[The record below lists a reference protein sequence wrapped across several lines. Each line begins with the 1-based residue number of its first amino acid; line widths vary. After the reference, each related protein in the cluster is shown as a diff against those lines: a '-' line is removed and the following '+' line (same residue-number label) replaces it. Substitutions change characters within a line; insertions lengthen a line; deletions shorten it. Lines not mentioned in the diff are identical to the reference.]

1 MEKIGRNDLC
11 PCGSGKKY
19 KNCCG
24 KNNVIT
30 MESLIEKELTNVQVD
45 LLNFALENYEEE
57 LNDFVGD
64 WIEDLD
70 IPEEALE
77 MFTFFTVVWA
87 ITYFEIY
94 GKTILEHFIDKKGS
108 KWNRPKIKSI
118 LPTWSQAKPSVAI
131 IKEQDENQLLTLE
144 DIFTNEIKKV
154 KVLEDHPV
162 ETGGIVVGILLP
174 TGDTFIFF
182 TSFID
187 LPAGL
192 TEIVKEGVYRLFE
205 ESDEA
210 NPNEFLSAFYPEILH
225 FFVFGPEPDVEDL
238 EWLSPKHIEVAQEFQ
253 DYMED
258 IYDDVIIKL
267 GVHLWHQYCSRKNP
281 KVMKPGV
288 YVAALRY
295 LIDRFIPYGEWVTQ
309 NELAEEF
316 EISSSSLSTKYRDME
331 KVLKEE
337 LDELEEKLVSIADE
351 MYDDFQL
358 DDDDDDEFFE
368 ENFGEPEEE
377 DFFINSKFIME
388 RELLRLENEMSNQDF
403 ETVDDVPTFLNQQ
416 VNQQS
421 VKKPLSNK
429 EKAQDLLFDAYQST
443 GKKRIELAKKALKL
457 YPNIPDAYNILAEF
471 ELNPLKEEQLLLKA
485 IEVGE
490 KELGKDFI
498 KENTGNFWGI
508 VSTRPYM
515 RAKFNYA
522 DFLHDNERFEE
533 AIRQY
538 QDLLELNPIDNQ
550 GARYE
555 LFIVYVESGLFKKA
569 EALLKKYNETMTA
582 NGVYNSVLIELLQ
595 NGVTNKAKQ
604 LLKKAKQQNPYVPD
618 YLLGKKDIPMY
629 LPSHYQLGSESEA
642 IIYADNHWNLW
653 AGNPKLLDFLKKGK

>member
-1 MEKIGRNDLC
+1 MKKIGRNDLC

-24 KNNVIT
+24 KSNVIT
-30 MESLIEKELTNVQVD
+30 MESLIEKELMNVQVD
-45 LLNFALENYEEE
+45 LLKFALENYEEE
-57 LNDFVGD
+57 VNEFIAD

-77 MFTFFTVVWA
+77 MFYLFTLVWA
-87 ITYFEIY
+87 ITNFEIY

-108 KWNRPKIKSI
+108 KWNRPRIRNI

-131 IKEQDENQLLTLE
+131 IEEQDENQLLTLV

-174 TGDTFIFF
+174 AGEIFIFF

-192 TEIVKEGVYRLFE
+192 TEKVKKGVYQLFE
-205 ESDEA
+205 KSDEG
-210 NPNEFLSAFYPEILH
+210 NPNEFLSTFYPEILH
-225 FFVFGPEPDVEDL
+225 FFIFGPNPAAEDL
-238 EWLSPKHIEVAQEFQ
+238 EWLSPKHLEVAQEFQ

-258 IYDDVIIKL
+258 IYDEVIIKL
-267 GVHLWHQYCSRKNP
+267 GVYLWHQYCLKKNP
-281 KVMKPGV
+281 KVMKPSV
-288 YVAALRY
+288 YVATLRY
-295 LIDRFIPYGEWVTQ
+295 LIDQFIPYGEWVTQ

-316 EISSSSLSTKYRDME
+316 GISSSSLSAKYRDME

-337 LDELEEKLVSIADE
+337 LDELEEKLANSADE
-351 MYDDFQL
+351 MYDDFQHEG
-358 DDDDDDEFFE
+358 DDEFLV
-368 ENFGEPEEE
+368 ENFAEEE
-377 DFFINSKFIME
+377 DSFINSRFSME
-388 RELLRLENEMSNQDF
+388 RELLRLENETSNRDF
-403 ETVDDVPTFLNQQ
+403 ETMDDIQTFLNQQ
-416 VNQQS
+416 VNQQGA
-421 VKKPLSNK
+421 KRILSNK
-429 EKAQDLLFDAYQST
+429 EKAQELLYDAYEST
-443 GKKRIELAKKALKL
+443 GNKRIELAKKALKL
-457 YPNIPDAYNILAEF
+457 YPNSPDAYNILAEL
-471 ELNPLKEEQLLLKA
+471 ELNVVKEEKLLLKA

-490 KELGKDFI
+490 KELGKKFI
-498 KENTGNFWGI
+498 EENKGYLWGI

-515 RAKFNYA
+515 RAKYNYA
-522 DFLHDNERFEE
+522 VFLHETDRLAE

-538 QDLLELNPIDNQ
+538 EELLQLDLNDNQ
-550 GARYE
+550 GVRYE
-555 LFIVYVESGLFKKA
+555 LFIAYVESGLFKKA
-569 EALLKKYNETMTA
+569 EALLKKYNETTTA
-582 NGVYNSVLIELLQ
+582 NGAYNLVLIELLQ

-642 IIYADNHWNLW
+642 IIYADNHWTLW

>member
-1 MEKIGRNDLC
+1 MKKIGRNDLC

-24 KNNVIT
+24 KSNVIT
-30 MESLIEKELTNVQVD
+30 MESLIEKELMNVQVD
-45 LLNFALENYEEE
+45 LLKFALENYEEE
-57 LNDFVGD
+57 VNEFIAD

-77 MFTFFTVVWA
+77 MFYFFTLVWA
-87 ITYFEIY
+87 ITNFEIY

-108 KWNRPKIKSI
+108 KWNRPRIRNI

-131 IKEQDENQLLTLE
+131 IEEQDENQLLTLE

-154 KVLEDHPV
+154 KILEDHPV

-174 TGDTFIFF
+174 AGEIFIFF
-182 TSFID
+182 ASFID

-192 TEIVKEGVYRLFE
+192 TEKVKKGVYQLFE
-205 ESDEA
+205 KSDEG
-210 NPNEFLSAFYPEILH
+210 NPNEFLSTFYPEILH
-225 FFVFGPEPDVEDL
+225 FFIFGPNPAAEDL
-238 EWLSPKHIEVAQEFQ
+238 EWLSPKHLEVAQEFQ

-258 IYDDVIIKL
+258 IYDEVIIKL
-267 GVHLWHQYCSRKNP
+267 GVYLWHQYCLKKNP
-281 KVMKPGV
+281 KVMKPSV
-288 YVAALRY
+288 YVATLRY
-295 LIDRFIPYGEWVTQ
+295 LIDQFIPYGEWVTQ

-316 EISSSSLSTKYRDME
+316 EISSSSLSAKYRDME

-337 LDELEEKLVSIADE
+337 LDELEEKLANSADE
-351 MYDDFQL
+351 MYDDFQHEG
-358 DDDDDDEFFE
+358 DDEFLV
-368 ENFGEPEEE
+368 ENFAEEE
-377 DFFINSKFIME
+377 DSFINSRFSME
-388 RELLRLENEMSNQDF
+388 RELLRLENETSNRDF
-403 ETVDDVPTFLNQQ
+403 ETMDDIQTFLNQQ

-429 EKAQDLLFDAYQST
+429 EKAQDLIYDAYEST

-457 YPNIPDAYNILAEF
+457 YPNIPDAYNILAEL

-498 KENTGNFWGI
+498 KENKGYFWGI

-522 DFLHDNERFEE
+522 DFLHENERFEE

-538 QDLLELNPIDNQ
+538 EDLLELNPNDNQ

-569 EALLKKYNETMTA
+569 EALLKKYNEITTA
-582 NGVYNSVLIELLQ
+582 NGAYNLVLIELLQ
-595 NGVTNKAKQ
+595 NGVTNKEKQ

-642 IIYADNHWNLW
+642 IIYADNHWTLW

>member
-1 MEKIGRNDLC
+1 MKKIGRNDLC

-24 KNNVIT
+24 KSNVIT
-30 MESLIEKELTNVQVD
+30 MESLIEKELMNVQVD
-45 LLNFALENYEEE
+45 LLKFALENYEEE
-57 LNDFVGD
+57 VNEFIAD

-77 MFTFFTVVWA
+77 MFYLFTLVWA
-87 ITYFEIY
+87 ITNFEIY

-108 KWNRPKIKSI
+108 KWNRPRIRNI

-131 IKEQDENQLLTLE
+131 IEEQDENQLLTLV

-174 TGDTFIFF
+174 AGEIFIFF

-192 TEIVKEGVYRLFE
+192 TEKVKKGVYQLFE
-205 ESDEA
+205 KSDEG
-210 NPNEFLSAFYPEILH
+210 NPNEFLSTFYPEILH
-225 FFVFGPEPDVEDL
+225 FFIFGPNPAAEDL
-238 EWLSPKHIEVAQEFQ
+238 EWLSPKHLEVAQEFQ

-258 IYDDVIIKL
+258 IYDEVIIKL
-267 GVHLWHQYCSRKNP
+267 GVYLWHQYCLKKNP
-281 KVMKPGV
+281 KVMKPSV
-288 YVAALRY
+288 YVATLRY
-295 LIDRFIPYGEWVTQ
+295 LIDQFIPYGEWVTQ

-316 EISSSSLSTKYRDME
+316 GISSSSLSAKYRDME

-337 LDELEEKLVSIADE
+337 LDELEEKLANSADE
-351 MYDDFQL
+351 MYDDFQHEG
-358 DDDDDDEFFE
+358 DDEFLV
-368 ENFGEPEEE
+368 ENFAEEE
-377 DFFINSKFIME
+377 DSFINSRFSME
-388 RELLRLENEMSNQDF
+388 RELLRLENETSNRDF
-403 ETVDDVPTFLNQQ
+403 ETMDDIQTFLNQQ
-416 VNQQS
+416 VNQQGA
-421 VKKPLSNK
+421 KRILSNK
-429 EKAQDLLFDAYQST
+429 EKAQDLIYDAYEST

-457 YPNIPDAYNILAEF
+457 YPNIPDAYNILAEL

-498 KENTGNFWGI
+498 KENKGYFWGI

-522 DFLHDNERFEE
+522 DFLHENERFEE

-538 QDLLELNPIDNQ
+538 EDLLELNPNDNQ

-569 EALLKKYNETMTA
+569 EALLKKYNETTTA
-582 NGVYNSVLIELLQ
+582 NGAYNLVLIELLQ

-629 LPSHYQLGSESEA
+629 LPNHYQLGSESEA
-642 IIYADNHWNLW
+642 IIYADNHWTLW

>member
-1 MEKIGRNDLC
+1 MKKIGRNDLC

-24 KNNVIT
+24 KSNVIT
-30 MESLIEKELTNVQVD
+30 MESLIEKELMNVQVD
-45 LLNFALENYEEE
+45 LLKFALENYEEE
-57 LNDFVGD
+57 VNEFIAD

-77 MFTFFTVVWA
+77 MFYFFTLVWA
-87 ITYFEIY
+87 ITDFEIY

-108 KWNRPKIKSI
+108 KWNRPRIRNI

-131 IKEQDENQLLTLE
+131 IEEQDENQLLTLE

-174 TGDTFIFF
+174 AGEIFIFF

-192 TEIVKEGVYRLFE
+192 TEKVKKGVYQLFE
-205 ESDEA
+205 KSDEG
-210 NPNEFLSAFYPEILH
+210 NPNEFLSTFYPEILH
-225 FFVFGPEPDVEDL
+225 FFIFGPNPAAEDL
-238 EWLSPKHIEVAQEFQ
+238 EWLSPKHLEVAQEFQ

-258 IYDDVIIKL
+258 IYDEVIIKL
-267 GVHLWHQYCSRKNP
+267 GVYLWHQYCLKKNP
-281 KVMKPGV
+281 KVMKPSV
-288 YVAALRY
+288 YVATLRY
-295 LIDRFIPYGEWVTQ
+295 LIDQFIPYGEWVTQ

-316 EISSSSLSTKYRDME
+316 EISSSSLSAKYRDME

-337 LDELEEKLVSIADE
+337 LDELEEKLANSADE
-351 MYDDFQL
+351 MYDDFQHEG
-358 DDDDDDEFFE
+358 DDEFLV
-368 ENFGEPEEE
+368 ENFAEEE
-377 DFFINSKFIME
+377 DSFINSRFSME
-388 RELLRLENEMSNQDF
+388 RELLRLENETSNRDF
-403 ETVDDVPTFLNQQ
+403 ETMDDIQTFLNQQ

-429 EKAQDLLFDAYQST
+429 EKAQDLIYDAYDST

-457 YPNIPDAYNILAEF
+457 YPNIPDAYNILAEL

-498 KENTGNFWGI
+498 KENKGYFWGI

-522 DFLHDNERFEE
+522 DFLHENERFEE

-538 QDLLELNPIDNQ
+538 EDLLELNPNDNQ

-569 EALLKKYNETMTA
+569 EALLKKYNETTTA
-582 NGVYNSVLIELLQ
+582 NGAYNLVLIELLQ

-642 IIYADNHWNLW
+642 IIYADNHWTLW

>member
-1 MEKIGRNDLC
+1 MKKIGRNDLC

-24 KNNVIT
+24 KSNVIT
-30 MESLIEKELTNVQVD
+30 MESLIEKELMNVQVD
-45 LLNFALENYEEE
+45 LLKFALENYEEE
-57 LNDFVGD
+57 VNEFIAD

-77 MFTFFTVVWA
+77 MFYFFTLVWA
-87 ITYFEIY
+87 ITDFEIY

-108 KWNRPKIKSI
+108 KWNRPRIRNI

-131 IKEQDENQLLTLE
+131 IEEQDENQLLTLE

-154 KVLEDHPV
+154 KILEDHPV

-174 TGDTFIFF
+174 AGEIFIFF
-182 TSFID
+182 ASFID

-192 TEIVKEGVYRLFE
+192 TEKVKKGVYQLFE
-205 ESDEA
+205 KSDEG
-210 NPNEFLSAFYPEILH
+210 NPNEFLSTFYPEILH
-225 FFVFGPEPDVEDL
+225 FFIFGPNPAAEDL
-238 EWLSPKHIEVAQEFQ
+238 EWLSPKHLEVAQEFQ

-258 IYDDVIIKL
+258 IYDEVIIKL
-267 GVHLWHQYCSRKNP
+267 GVYLWHQYCLKKNP
-281 KVMKPGV
+281 KVMKPSV
-288 YVAALRY
+288 YVATLRY
-295 LIDRFIPYGEWVTQ
+295 LIDQFIPYGEWVTQ

-316 EISSSSLSTKYRDME
+316 EISSSSLSAKYRDME

-337 LDELEEKLVSIADE
+337 LDELEEKLANSADE

-358 DDDDDDEFFE
+358 EGDDEFLV
-368 ENFGEPEEE
+368 ENFAEEE
-377 DFFINSKFIME
+377 DSFINSRFSME
-388 RELLRLENEMSNQDF
+388 RELLRLENETSNRDF
-403 ETVDDVPTFLNQQ
+403 ETMDDIQTFLNQQ
-416 VNQQS
+416 VNQQGA
-421 VKKPLSNK
+421 KRILSNK
-429 EKAQDLLFDAYQST
+429 EKAQELLYDAYEST
-443 GKKRIELAKKALKL
+443 GNKRIELAKKALKL
-457 YPNIPDAYNILAEF
+457 YPNSPDAYNILAEL
-471 ELNPLKEEQLLLKA
+471 ELNVVKEEKLLLKA

-490 KELGKDFI
+490 KELGKKFI
-498 KENTGNFWGI
+498 EENKGYLWGI

-515 RAKFNYA
+515 RAKYNYA
-522 DFLHDNERFEE
+522 VFLHETDRLAE

-538 QDLLELNPIDNQ
+538 EELLQLDLNDNQ
-550 GARYE
+550 GVRYE
-555 LFIVYVESGLFKKA
+555 LFIAYVESGLFKKA
-569 EALLKKYNETMTA
+569 EALLKKYNETTTA
-582 NGVYNSVLIELLQ
+582 NGAYNLVLIELLQ

-642 IIYADNHWNLW
+642 IIYADNHWTLW

>member
-1 MEKIGRNDLC
+1 MKKIGRNDLC

-24 KNNVIT
+24 KSNVIT
-30 MESLIEKELTNVQVD
+30 MESLIEKELMNVQVD
-45 LLNFALENYEEE
+45 LLKFALENYEEE
-57 LNDFVGD
+57 VNEFIAD

-77 MFTFFTVVWA
+77 MFYFFTLVWA
-87 ITYFEIY
+87 ITDFEIY

-108 KWNRPKIKSI
+108 KWNRPRIRNI

-131 IKEQDENQLLTLE
+131 IEEQDENQLLTLK

-174 TGDTFIFF
+174 AGEIFIFF

-192 TEIVKEGVYRLFE
+192 TEKVKKGVYQLFE
-205 ESDEA
+205 KSDEG
-210 NPNEFLSAFYPEILH
+210 NPNEFLSTFYPEILH
-225 FFVFGPEPDVEDL
+225 FFIFGPNPAAEDL
-238 EWLSPKHIEVAQEFQ
+238 EWLSPKHLEVAQEFQ

-258 IYDDVIIKL
+258 IYDEVIIKL
-267 GVHLWHQYCSRKNP
+267 GVYLWHQYCLKKNP
-281 KVMKPGV
+281 KVMKPSV
-288 YVAALRY
+288 YVATLRY
-295 LIDRFIPYGEWVTQ
+295 LIDQFIPYGEWVTQ

-316 EISSSSLSTKYRDME
+316 EISSSSLSAKYRDME

-337 LDELEEKLVSIADE
+337 LDELEEKLANSADE
-351 MYDDFQL
+351 MYDDFQHEG
-358 DDDDDDEFFE
+358 DDEFLV
-368 ENFGEPEEE
+368 ENFAEEE
-377 DFFINSKFIME
+377 DSFINSRFSME
-388 RELLRLENEMSNQDF
+388 RELLRLENETSNRDF
-403 ETVDDVPTFLNQQ
+403 ETMDDIQTFLNQQ

-429 EKAQDLLFDAYQST
+429 EKAQDLIYDAYDST

-457 YPNIPDAYNILAEF
+457 YPNIPDAYNILAEL

-498 KENTGNFWGI
+498 KENKGYFWGI

-522 DFLHDNERFEE
+522 DFLHENERFEE

-538 QDLLELNPIDNQ
+538 EDLLELNPNDNQ

-569 EALLKKYNETMTA
+569 EALLKKYNETTTA
-582 NGVYNSVLIELLQ
+582 NGAYNLVLIELLQ

-604 LLKKAKQQNPYVPD
+604 LLKKAKQQNPYVLD

-642 IIYADNHWNLW
+642 IIYADNHWTLW

>member
-1 MEKIGRNDLC
+1 MKKIGRNDLC

-24 KNNVIT
+24 KSNVIT
-30 MESLIEKELTNVQVD
+30 MESLIEKELMNVQVD
-45 LLNFALENYEEE
+45 LLKFALENYEEE
-57 LNDFVGD
+57 VNEFIAD

-77 MFTFFTVVWA
+77 MFYLFTLVWA
-87 ITYFEIY
+87 ITNFEIY

-108 KWNRPKIKSI
+108 KWNRPRIRNI

-131 IKEQDENQLLTLE
+131 IEEQDENQLLTLV

-174 TGDTFIFF
+174 AGEIFIFF

-192 TEIVKEGVYRLFE
+192 TEKVKKGVYQLFE
-205 ESDEA
+205 KSDEG
-210 NPNEFLSAFYPEILH
+210 NPNEFLSTFYPEILH
-225 FFVFGPEPDVEDL
+225 FFIFGPNPAAEDL
-238 EWLSPKHIEVAQEFQ
+238 EWLSPKHLEVAQEFQ

-258 IYDDVIIKL
+258 IYDEVIIKL
-267 GVHLWHQYCSRKNP
+267 GVYLWHQYCLKKNP
-281 KVMKPGV
+281 KVMKPSV
-288 YVAALRY
+288 YVATLRY
-295 LIDRFIPYGEWVTQ
+295 LIDQFIPYGEWVTQ

-316 EISSSSLSTKYRDME
+316 GISSSSLSAKYRDME

-337 LDELEEKLVSIADE
+337 LDELEEKLANSADE
-351 MYDDFQL
+351 MYDDFQHEG
-358 DDDDDDEFFE
+358 DDEFLV
-368 ENFGEPEEE
+368 ENFAEEE
-377 DFFINSKFIME
+377 DSFINSRFSME
-388 RELLRLENEMSNQDF
+388 RELLRLENETSNRDL
-403 ETVDDVPTFLNQQ
+403 ETMDDIQTFLNQQ
-416 VNQQS
+416 VNQQGA
-421 VKKPLSNK
+421 KRILSNK
-429 EKAQDLLFDAYQST
+429 EKAQELLYDAYEST
-443 GKKRIELAKKALKL
+443 GNKRIELAKKALKL
-457 YPNIPDAYNILAEF
+457 YPNSPDAYNILAEL
-471 ELNPLKEEQLLLKA
+471 ELNEVKEEKLLLKA

-490 KELGKDFI
+490 KELGKKFI
-498 KENTGNFWGI
+498 EENKGYFWGI

-515 RAKFNYA
+515 RAKYNYA
-522 DFLHDNERFEE
+522 VFLHETDRLAE

-538 QDLLELNPIDNQ
+538 EELLQLDLNDNQ
-550 GARYE
+550 GVRYE
-555 LFIVYVESGLFKKA
+555 LFIAYVESGLFKKA
-569 EALLKKYNETMTA
+569 EALLKKYNETTTA
-582 NGVYNSVLIELLQ
+582 NGAYNLVLIELLQ

-629 LPSHYQLGSESEA
+629 LPNHYQLGSESEA
-642 IIYADNHWNLW
+642 IIYADNHWTLW

>member
-1 MEKIGRNDLC
+1 MKKIGRNDLC

-24 KNNVIT
+24 KSNVIT
-30 MESLIEKELTNVQVD
+30 MESLIEKELMNVQVD
-45 LLNFALENYEEE
+45 LLKFALENYEEE
-57 LNDFVGD
+57 VNEFIAD

-77 MFTFFTVVWA
+77 MFYFFTLVWA
-87 ITYFEIY
+87 ITDFEIY

-108 KWNRPKIKSI
+108 KWNRPRIRNI

-131 IKEQDENQLLTLE
+131 IEEQDENQLLTLE

-174 TGDTFIFF
+174 AGEIFIFF

-192 TEIVKEGVYRLFE
+192 TEKVKKGVYQLFE
-205 ESDEA
+205 KSDEG
-210 NPNEFLSAFYPEILH
+210 NPNEFLSIFYPEILH
-225 FFVFGPEPDVEDL
+225 FFIFGPNPAAEDL
-238 EWLSPKHIEVAQEFQ
+238 EWLSPKHLEVAQEFQ

-258 IYDDVIIKL
+258 IYDEVIIKL
-267 GVHLWHQYCSRKNP
+267 GVYLWHQYCLKKNP
-281 KVMKPGV
+281 KVMKPSV
-288 YVAALRY
+288 YVATLRY
-295 LIDRFIPYGEWVTQ
+295 LIDQFIPYGEWVTQ

-316 EISSSSLSTKYRDME
+316 EISSSSLSAKYRDME

-337 LDELEEKLVSIADE
+337 LDELEEKLANSADE
-351 MYDDFQL
+351 MYDDFQHEG
-358 DDDDDDEFFE
+358 DDEFLV
-368 ENFGEPEEE
+368 ENFAEEE
-377 DFFINSKFIME
+377 DSFINSRFSME
-388 RELLRLENEMSNQDF
+388 RELLRLENETSNRDF
-403 ETVDDVPTFLNQQ
+403 ETMDDIQTFLNQQ

-429 EKAQDLLFDAYQST
+429 EKAQDLIYDAYDST

-457 YPNIPDAYNILAEF
+457 YPNIPDAYNILAEL

-485 IEVGE
+485 IEVGK

-498 KENTGNFWGI
+498 KENKGYFWGI

-522 DFLHDNERFEE
+522 DFLHENERFEE

-538 QDLLELNPIDNQ
+538 EDLLELNPNDNQ

-569 EALLKKYNETMTA
+569 EALLKKYNETTTA
-582 NGVYNSVLIELLQ
+582 NGAYNLVLIELLQ

-604 LLKKAKQQNPYVPD
+604 LLKKAKQQNPYVLD

-642 IIYADNHWNLW
+642 IIYADNHWTLW

>member
-1 MEKIGRNDLC
+1 MKKIGRNDLC

-24 KNNVIT
+24 KSNVIT
-30 MESLIEKELTNVQVD
+30 MESLIEKELMNVQVD
-45 LLNFALENYEEE
+45 LLKFALENYEEE
-57 LNDFVGD
+57 VNEFIAD
-64 WIEDLD
+64 WIEEFD

-77 MFTFFTVVWA
+77 MFYLFTLVWA
-87 ITYFEIY
+87 ITNFEIY

-108 KWNRPKIKSI
+108 KWNRPRIRNI

-131 IKEQDENQLLTLE
+131 IEEQDENQLLTLV

-174 TGDTFIFF
+174 AGEIFIFF

-192 TEIVKEGVYRLFE
+192 TEKVKKGVYQLFE
-205 ESDEA
+205 KSDEG
-210 NPNEFLSAFYPEILH
+210 NPNEFLSTFYPEILH
-225 FFVFGPEPDVEDL
+225 FFIFGPNPAAEDL
-238 EWLSPKHIEVAQEFQ
+238 EWLSPKHLEVAQEFQ

-258 IYDDVIIKL
+258 IYDEVIIKL
-267 GVHLWHQYCSRKNP
+267 GVYLWHQYCLKKNP
-281 KVMKPGV
+281 KVMKPSV
-288 YVAALRY
+288 YVATLRY
-295 LIDRFIPYGEWVTQ
+295 LIDQFIPYGEWVTQ

-316 EISSSSLSTKYRDME
+316 GISSSSLSAKYRDME

-337 LDELEEKLVSIADE
+337 LDELEEKLANSADE
-351 MYDDFQL
+351 MYDDFQHEG
-358 DDDDDDEFFE
+358 DDEFLV
-368 ENFGEPEEE
+368 ENFAEEE
-377 DFFINSKFIME
+377 DSFINSRFSME
-388 RELLRLENEMSNQDF
+388 RELLRLENETSNRDL
-403 ETVDDVPTFLNQQ
+403 ETMDDIQTFLNQQ
-416 VNQQS
+416 VNQQGA
-421 VKKPLSNK
+421 KRILSNK
-429 EKAQDLLFDAYQST
+429 EKAQELLYDAYEST
-443 GKKRIELAKKALKL
+443 GNKRIELAKKALKL
-457 YPNIPDAYNILAEF
+457 YPNSPDAYNILAEL
-471 ELNPLKEEQLLLKA
+471 ELNEVKEEKLLLKA

-490 KELGKDFI
+490 KELGKKFI
-498 KENTGNFWGI
+498 EENKGYFWGI

-515 RAKFNYA
+515 RAKYNYA
-522 DFLHDNERFEE
+522 VFLHETDRLAE

-538 QDLLELNPIDNQ
+538 EELLQLDLNDNQ
-550 GARYE
+550 GVRYE
-555 LFIVYVESGLFKKA
+555 LFIAYVESGLFKKA
-569 EALLKKYNETMTA
+569 EALLKKYNETTTA
-582 NGVYNSVLIELLQ
+582 NGAYNLVLIELLQ

-629 LPSHYQLGSESEA
+629 LPNHYQLGSESEA
-642 IIYADNHWNLW
+642 IIYADNHWTLW

>member
-1 MEKIGRNDLC
+1 MKKIGRNDLC

-24 KNNVIT
+24 KSNVIT
-30 MESLIEKELTNVQVD
+30 MESLIEKELMNVQVD
-45 LLNFALENYEEE
+45 LLKFALENYEEE
-57 LNDFVGD
+57 VNEFIAD

-77 MFTFFTVVWA
+77 MFYLFTLVWA
-87 ITYFEIY
+87 ITNFEIY

-108 KWNRPKIKSI
+108 KWNRPRIRNI

-131 IKEQDENQLLTLE
+131 IEEQDENQLLTLV

-174 TGDTFIFF
+174 AGEIFIFF

-192 TEIVKEGVYRLFE
+192 TEKVKKGVYQLFE
-205 ESDEA
+205 KSDEG
-210 NPNEFLSAFYPEILH
+210 NPNEFLSTFYPEILH
-225 FFVFGPEPDVEDL
+225 FFIFGPNPAAEDL
-238 EWLSPKHIEVAQEFQ
+238 EWLSPKHLEVAQEFQ

-258 IYDDVIIKL
+258 IYDEVIIKL
-267 GVHLWHQYCSRKNP
+267 GVYLWHQYCLKKNP
-281 KVMKPGV
+281 KVMKPSV
-288 YVAALRY
+288 YVATLRY
-295 LIDRFIPYGEWVTQ
+295 LIDQFIPYGEWVTQ

-316 EISSSSLSTKYRDME
+316 GISSSSLSAKYRDME

-337 LDELEEKLVSIADE
+337 LDELEEKLANSADE
-351 MYDDFQL
+351 MYDDFQHEG
-358 DDDDDDEFFE
+358 DDEFLV
-368 ENFGEPEEE
+368 ENFAEEE
-377 DFFINSKFIME
+377 DSFINSRFSME
-388 RELLRLENEMSNQDF
+388 RELLRLENETSNRDL
-403 ETVDDVPTFLNQQ
+403 ETMDDIQTFLNQQ
-416 VNQQS
+416 VNQQGA
-421 VKKPLSNK
+421 KRILSNK
-429 EKAQDLLFDAYQST
+429 EKAQELLYDAYEST

-457 YPNIPDAYNILAEF
+457 YPNSPDAYNILAEL

-490 KELGKDFI
+490 KELGKKFI
-498 KENTGNFWGI
+498 EENKEYLWGI
-508 VSTRPYM
+508 ASARPYM
-515 RAKFNYA
+515 RAKYNYA
-522 DFLHDNERFEE
+522 VFLHETDRLAE

-538 QDLLELNPIDNQ
+538 EDLLELNPNDNQ

-569 EALLKKYNETMTA
+569 EALLKKYNETTTA
-582 NGVYNSVLIELLQ
+582 NGAYNLVLIELLQ

-642 IIYADNHWNLW
+642 IIYADNHWTLW

>member
-1 MEKIGRNDLC
+1 MKKIGRNDLC
-11 PCGSGKKY
+11 ACGSGKKY

-24 KNNVIT
+24 KSNVIT
-30 MESLIEKELTNVQVD
+30 MESLIEKELMNVQVD
-45 LLNFALENYEEE
+45 LLKFALENYEEE
-57 LNDFVGD
+57 VNEFIAD
-64 WIEDLD
+64 WIEDLN

-77 MFTFFTVVWA
+77 MFYFFTLVWA
-87 ITYFEIY
+87 ITDFEIY

-108 KWNRPKIKSI
+108 KWNRPRIRNI

-131 IKEQDENQLLTLE
+131 IEEQDENQLLTLK

-174 TGDTFIFF
+174 AGEIFIFF

-192 TEIVKEGVYRLFE
+192 TEKVKKGVYQLFE
-205 ESDEA
+205 KSDEG
-210 NPNEFLSAFYPEILH
+210 NPNEFLSTFYPEILH
-225 FFVFGPEPDVEDL
+225 FFIFGPNPAAEDL
-238 EWLSPKHIEVAQEFQ
+238 EWLSPKHLEVAQEFQ

-258 IYDDVIIKL
+258 IYDEVIIKL
-267 GVHLWHQYCSRKNP
+267 GVYLWHQYCLKKNP
-281 KVMKPGV
+281 KVMKPSV
-288 YVAALRY
+288 YVATLRY
-295 LIDRFIPYGEWVTQ
+295 LIDQFIPYGEWVTQ

-316 EISSSSLSTKYRDME
+316 EISSSSLSAKYRDME

-337 LDELEEKLVSIADE
+337 LDELEEKLANSADE
-351 MYDDFQL
+351 MYDDFQHEG
-358 DDDDDDEFFE
+358 DDEFLV
-368 ENFGEPEEE
+368 ENFAEEE
-377 DFFINSKFIME
+377 DSFINSRFSME
-388 RELLRLENEMSNQDF
+388 RELLRLENETSNRDF
-403 ETVDDVPTFLNQQ
+403 ETMDDIQTFLNQQ

-429 EKAQDLLFDAYQST
+429 EKAQDLIYDAYDST

-457 YPNIPDAYNILAEF
+457 YPNIPDAYNILAEL

-498 KENTGNFWGI
+498 KENKGYFWGI

-522 DFLHDNERFEE
+522 DFLHENERFEE

-538 QDLLELNPIDNQ
+538 EDLLELNPNDNQ

-569 EALLKKYNETMTA
+569 EALLKKYNETTTA
-582 NGVYNSVLIELLQ
+582 NGAYNLVLIELLQ

-604 LLKKAKQQNPYVPD
+604 LLKKAKQQNPYVLD

-642 IIYADNHWNLW
+642 IIYADNHWTLW

>member
-1 MEKIGRNDLC
+1 MKKIGRNDLC

-24 KNNVIT
+24 KSNVIT
-30 MESLIEKELTNVQVD
+30 MESLIEKELMNVQVD
-45 LLNFALENYEEE
+45 LLKFALENYEEE
-57 LNDFVGD
+57 VNEFIAD

-77 MFTFFTVVWA
+77 MFYFFTLVWA
-87 ITYFEIY
+87 ITNFEIY

-108 KWNRPKIKSI
+108 KWNRPRIRNI

-131 IKEQDENQLLTLE
+131 IEEQDENQLLTLE

-154 KVLEDHPV
+154 KILEDHPV

-174 TGDTFIFF
+174 AGEIFIFF
-182 TSFID
+182 ASFID

-192 TEIVKEGVYRLFE
+192 TEKVKKGVYQLFE
-205 ESDEA
+205 KSDEG
-210 NPNEFLSAFYPEILH
+210 NPNEFLSTFYPEILH
-225 FFVFGPEPDVEDL
+225 FFIFGPNPAAEDL
-238 EWLSPKHIEVAQEFQ
+238 EWLSPKHLEVAQEFQ

-258 IYDDVIIKL
+258 IYDEVIIKL
-267 GVHLWHQYCSRKNP
+267 GVYLWHQYCLKKNP
-281 KVMKPGV
+281 KVMKPSV
-288 YVAALRY
+288 YVATLRY
-295 LIDRFIPYGEWVTQ
+295 LIDQFIPYGEWVTQ

-316 EISSSSLSTKYRDME
+316 GISSSSLSAKYRDME
-331 KVLKEE
+331 KVLKDE
-337 LDELEEKLVSIADE
+337 LDELEEKLANSADE
-351 MYDDFQL
+351 MYDDFQHEG
-358 DDDDDDEFFE
+358 DDEFLV
-368 ENFGEPEEE
+368 ENFAEEE
-377 DFFINSKFIME
+377 DSFINSRFSME
-388 RELLRLENEMSNQDF
+388 RELLRLENETSNRDF
-403 ETVDDVPTFLNQQ
+403 ETMDDIQTFLNQQ

-429 EKAQDLLFDAYQST
+429 EKAQDLIFDAYDST

-457 YPNIPDAYNILAEF
+457 YPNIPDAYNILAEL

-498 KENTGNFWGI
+498 KENKGYFWGI

-522 DFLHDNERFEE
+522 DFLHENERFEE

-538 QDLLELNPIDNQ
+538 EDLLELNPNDNQ

-569 EALLKKYNETMTA
+569 EALLKKYNETTTA
-582 NGVYNSVLIELLQ
+582 NGAYNLVLIELLQ

-604 LLKKAKQQNPYVPD
+604 LLKKAKQQNPYVLD

-642 IIYADNHWNLW
+642 IIYADNHWTLW

>member
-1 MEKIGRNDLC
+1 MKKIGRNDLC

-24 KNNVIT
+24 KSNVIT
-30 MESLIEKELTNVQVD
+30 MESLIEKELMNVQVD
-45 LLNFALENYEEE
+45 LLKFALENYEEE
-57 LNDFVGD
+57 VNEFIAD

-77 MFTFFTVVWA
+77 MFYFFTLVWA
-87 ITYFEIY
+87 ITDFEIY

-108 KWNRPKIKSI
+108 KWNRPRIRNI

-131 IKEQDENQLLTLE
+131 IEEQDENQLLTLK

-174 TGDTFIFF
+174 AGEIFIFF

-192 TEIVKEGVYRLFE
+192 TEKVKKGVYQLFE
-205 ESDEA
+205 KSDEG
-210 NPNEFLSAFYPEILH
+210 NPNEFLSTFYPEILH
-225 FFVFGPEPDVEDL
+225 FFIFGPNPAAEDL
-238 EWLSPKHIEVAQEFQ
+238 EWLSPKHLEVAQEFQ

-258 IYDDVIIKL
+258 IYDEVIIKL
-267 GVHLWHQYCSRKNP
+267 GVYLWHQYCLKKNP
-281 KVMKPGV
+281 KVMKPSV
-288 YVAALRY
+288 YVATLRY
-295 LIDRFIPYGEWVTQ
+295 LIDQFIPYGDWVTQ

-316 EISSSSLSTKYRDME
+316 GISSSSLSAKYRDME

-337 LDELEEKLVSIADE
+337 LDELEEKLANSADE
-351 MYDDFQL
+351 MYDDFQHEG
-358 DDDDDDEFFE
+358 DDEFLV
-368 ENFGEPEEE
+368 ENFAEEE
-377 DFFINSKFIME
+377 DSFINSRFSME
-388 RELLRLENEMSNQDF
+388 RELLRLENETSNRDF
-403 ETVDDVPTFLNQQ
+403 ETMDDIQTFLNQQ
-416 VNQQS
+416 VNQQGA
-421 VKKPLSNK
+421 KRILSNK
-429 EKAQDLLFDAYQST
+429 EKAQELLYDAYEST
-443 GKKRIELAKKALKL
+443 GNKRIELAKKALKL
-457 YPNIPDAYNILAEF
+457 YPNSPDAYNILAEL

-498 KENTGNFWGI
+498 KENKGYFWGI

-522 DFLHDNERFEE
+522 DFLHENERFEE

-538 QDLLELNPIDNQ
+538 EDLLELNPNDNQ

-569 EALLKKYNETMTA
+569 EALLKKYNETTTA
-582 NGVYNSVLIELLQ
+582 NGAYNLVLIELLQ

-642 IIYADNHWNLW
+642 IIYADNHWTLW

>member
-1 MEKIGRNDLC
+1 MKKIGRNDLC

-24 KNNVIT
+24 KSNVIT
-30 MESLIEKELTNVQVD
+30 MESLIEKELMNVQVD
-45 LLNFALENYEEE
+45 LLKFALENYEEE
-57 LNDFVGD
+57 VNEFIAD

-77 MFTFFTVVWA
+77 MFYFFTLVWA
-87 ITYFEIY
+87 ITDFEIY

-108 KWNRPKIKSI
+108 KWNRPRIRNI

-131 IKEQDENQLLTLE
+131 IEEQDENQLLTLE

-174 TGDTFIFF
+174 AGEIFIFF

-192 TEIVKEGVYRLFE
+192 TEKVKKGVYQLFE
-205 ESDEA
+205 KSDEG
-210 NPNEFLSAFYPEILH
+210 NPNEFLSTFYPEILH
-225 FFVFGPEPDVEDL
+225 FFIFGPNPAAEDL
-238 EWLSPKHIEVAQEFQ
+238 EWLSPKHLEVAQEFQ

-258 IYDDVIIKL
+258 IYDEVIIKL
-267 GVHLWHQYCSRKNP
+267 GVYLWHQYCLKKNP
-281 KVMKPGV
+281 KVMKPSV
-288 YVAALRY
+288 YVATLRY
-295 LIDRFIPYGEWVTQ
+295 LIDQFIPYGEWVTQ

-316 EISSSSLSTKYRDME
+316 EISSSSLSAKYRDME

-337 LDELEEKLVSIADE
+337 LDELEEKLANSADE
-351 MYDDFQL
+351 MYDDFQHEG
-358 DDDDDDEFFE
+358 DDEFLV
-368 ENFGEPEEE
+368 ENFAEEE
-377 DFFINSKFIME
+377 DSFINSRFSME
-388 RELLRLENEMSNQDF
+388 RELLRLENETSNRDF
-403 ETVDDVPTFLNQQ
+403 ETMDDIQTFLNQQ

-429 EKAQDLLFDAYQST
+429 EKAQDLIYDAYDST

-457 YPNIPDAYNILAEF
+457 YPNIPDAYNILAEL

-498 KENTGNFWGI
+498 KENKGYFWGI

-522 DFLHDNERFEE
+522 DFLHENERFEE

-538 QDLLELNPIDNQ
+538 EDLLELNPNDNQ

-569 EALLKKYNETMTA
+569 EALLKKYNETTTA
-582 NGVYNSVLIELLQ
+582 NGAYNLVLIELLQ

-604 LLKKAKQQNPYVPD
+604 LLKKAKQQNPYVLD

-642 IIYADNHWNLW
+642 IIYADNHWTLW

>member
-1 MEKIGRNDLC
+1 MKKIGRNDLC

-24 KNNVIT
+24 KSNVIT
-30 MESLIEKELTNVQVD
+30 MESLIEKELMNVQVD
-45 LLNFALENYEEE
+45 LLKFALENYEVEVNE
-57 LNDFVGD
+57 FIAD

-77 MFTFFTVVWA
+77 MFYFFTLVWA
-87 ITYFEIY
+87 ITDFEIY

-108 KWNRPKIKSI
+108 KWNRPRIRNI

-131 IKEQDENQLLTLE
+131 IEEQDENQLLTLE

-174 TGDTFIFF
+174 ADEIFIFF

-192 TEIVKEGVYRLFE
+192 TEKVKKGVYQLFE
-205 ESDEA
+205 KSDEG
-210 NPNEFLSAFYPEILH
+210 NPNEFLSTFYPEILH
-225 FFVFGPEPDVEDL
+225 FFIFGPNPAAEDL
-238 EWLSPKHIEVAQEFQ
+238 EWLSPKHLEVAQEFQ

-258 IYDDVIIKL
+258 IYDEVIIKL
-267 GVHLWHQYCSRKNP
+267 GVYLWHQYCLKKNP
-281 KVMKPGV
+281 KVMKPSV
-288 YVAALRY
+288 YVATLRY
-295 LIDRFIPYGEWVTQ
+295 LIDQFIPYGEWVTQ

-316 EISSSSLSTKYRDME
+316 EISSSSLSAKYRDME

-337 LDELEEKLVSIADE
+337 LDELEEKLANSADE
-351 MYDDFQL
+351 MYDDFQHEG
-358 DDDDDDEFFE
+358 DDEFLV
-368 ENFGEPEEE
+368 ENFAEEE
-377 DFFINSKFIME
+377 DSFINSRFSME
-388 RELLRLENEMSNQDF
+388 RELLRLENETSNRDF
-403 ETVDDVPTFLNQQ
+403 ETMDDIQTFLNQQ

-429 EKAQDLLFDAYQST
+429 EKAQDLIYDAYDST

-457 YPNIPDAYNILAEF
+457 YPNIPDAYNILAEL

-498 KENTGNFWGI
+498 KENKGYFWGI

-522 DFLHDNERFEE
+522 DFLHENERFEE

-538 QDLLELNPIDNQ
+538 EDLLELNPNDNQ

-569 EALLKKYNETMTA
+569 EALLKKYNETTTA
-582 NGVYNSVLIELLQ
+582 NGAYNLVLIELLQ

-604 LLKKAKQQNPYVPD
+604 LLKKAKQQNPYVLD

-642 IIYADNHWNLW
+642 IIYADNHWTLW

>member
-1 MEKIGRNDLC
+1 MKKIGRNDLC

-24 KNNVIT
+24 KSNVIT
-30 MESLIEKELTNVQVD
+30 MESLIEKELMNVQVD
-45 LLNFALENYEEE
+45 LLKFALENYEEE
-57 LNDFVGD
+57 VNEFIAD

-77 MFTFFTVVWA
+77 MFYLFTLVWA
-87 ITYFEIY
+87 ITNFEIY

-108 KWNRPKIKSI
+108 KWNRPRIRNI

-131 IKEQDENQLLTLE
+131 IEEQDENQLLTLV

-174 TGDTFIFF
+174 AGEIFIFF

-192 TEIVKEGVYRLFE
+192 TEKVKKGVYQLFE
-205 ESDEA
+205 KSDEG
-210 NPNEFLSAFYPEILH
+210 NPNEFLSTFYPEILH
-225 FFVFGPEPDVEDL
+225 FFIFGPNPAAEDL
-238 EWLSPKHIEVAQEFQ
+238 EWLSPKHLEVAQEFQ

-258 IYDDVIIKL
+258 IYDEVIIKL
-267 GVHLWHQYCSRKNP
+267 GVYLWHQYCLKKNP
-281 KVMKPGV
+281 KVMKPSV
-288 YVAALRY
+288 YVATLRY
-295 LIDRFIPYGEWVTQ
+295 LIDQFIPYGEWVTQ

-316 EISSSSLSTKYRDME
+316 GISSSSLSAKYRDME

-337 LDELEEKLVSIADE
+337 LDELEEKLANSADE
-351 MYDDFQL
+351 MYDDFQHEG
-358 DDDDDDEFFE
+358 DDEFLV
-368 ENFGEPEEE
+368 ENFAEEE
-377 DFFINSKFIME
+377 DSFINSRFSME
-388 RELLRLENEMSNQDF
+388 RELLRLENETSNRDL
-403 ETVDDVPTFLNQQ
+403 ETMDDIQTFLNQQ
-416 VNQQS
+416 VNQQGA
-421 VKKPLSNK
+421 KRILSNK
-429 EKAQDLLFDAYQST
+429 EKAQELLYDAYEST
-443 GKKRIELAKKALKL
+443 GNKRIELAKKALKL
-457 YPNIPDAYNILAEF
+457 YPNSPDAYNILAEL

-490 KELGKDFI
+490 KELGKKFI
-498 KENTGNFWGI
+498 EENKEYLWGI
-508 VSTRPYM
+508 ASARPYM
-515 RAKFNYA
+515 RAKYNYA
-522 DFLHDNERFEE
+522 VFLHETDRLAE

-538 QDLLELNPIDNQ
+538 EELLQLDLNDNQ
-550 GARYE
+550 GVRYE
-555 LFIVYVESGLFKKA
+555 LFIAYVESGLLKKA
-569 EALLKKYNETMTA
+569 EALLKKDNKTTTA
-582 NGVYNSVLIELLQ
+582 NGAYNLVLIELLQ
-595 NGVTNKAKQ
+595 NGVTNKAKL

-642 IIYADNHWNLW
+642 IIYADNHWTLW

>member
-1 MEKIGRNDLC
+1 MKKIGRNDLC

-24 KNNVIT
+24 KSNVIT

-45 LLNFALENYEEE
+45 LLKFALENYEEE
-57 LNDFVGD
+57 VNEFIAD

-77 MFTFFTVVWA
+77 MFYFFTLVWA
-87 ITYFEIY
+87 ITDFEIY

-108 KWNRPKIKSI
+108 KWNRRRIRNI

-131 IKEQDENQLLTLE
+131 IEEQDENQLLTLE

-174 TGDTFIFF
+174 AGEIFIFF

-192 TEIVKEGVYRLFE
+192 TEKVKKGVYQLFE
-205 ESDEA
+205 KSDEG
-210 NPNEFLSAFYPEILH
+210 NPNEFLSTFYPEILH
-225 FFVFGPEPDVEDL
+225 FFIFGPNPAAEDL
-238 EWLSPKHIEVAQEFQ
+238 EWLSPKHLEVAQEFQ

-258 IYDDVIIKL
+258 IYDEVIIKL
-267 GVHLWHQYCSRKNP
+267 GVYLWHQYCLKKNP
-281 KVMKPGV
+281 KVMKPSV
-288 YVAALRY
+288 YVATLRY
-295 LIDRFIPYGEWVTQ
+295 LIDQFIPYGEWVTQ

-316 EISSSSLSTKYRDME
+316 EISSSSLSAKYRDME

-337 LDELEEKLVSIADE
+337 LDELEEKLANSADE
-351 MYDDFQL
+351 MYDDFQHEG
-358 DDDDDDEFFE
+358 DDEFLV
-368 ENFGEPEEE
+368 ENFAEEE
-377 DFFINSKFIME
+377 DSFINSRFSME
-388 RELLRLENEMSNQDF
+388 RELLRLENETSNRDF
-403 ETVDDVPTFLNQQ
+403 ETMDDIQTFLNQQ

-429 EKAQDLLFDAYQST
+429 EKAQDLIYDAYDST

-457 YPNIPDAYNILAEF
+457 YPNIPDAYNILAEL

-498 KENTGNFWGI
+498 KENKGYFWGI

-522 DFLHDNERFEE
+522 DFLHENERFEE

-538 QDLLELNPIDNQ
+538 EDLLELNPNDNQ

-569 EALLKKYNETMTA
+569 EALLKKYNETTTA
-582 NGVYNSVLIELLQ
+582 NGAYNLVLIELLQ

-604 LLKKAKQQNPYVPD
+604 LLKKAKQQNPYVLD

-642 IIYADNHWNLW
+642 IIYADNHWTLW

>member
-1 MEKIGRNDLC
+1 MKKIGRNDLC

-24 KNNVIT
+24 KSNVIT

-45 LLNFALENYEEE
+45 LLKFALENYEEE
-57 LNDFVGD
+57 VNDFIAD
-64 WIEDLD
+64 WLEELD

-77 MFTFFTVVWA
+77 MFYFLILVWA
-87 ITYFEIY
+87 ITSFEIH

-108 KWNRPKIKSI
+108 KWNRPRIRNI

-131 IKEQDENQLLTLE
+131 IEEQDKNQLLTLE

-162 ETGGIVVGILLP
+162 ETGGMVAGILLP
-174 TGDTFIFF
+174 AGEIFIFF

-192 TEIVKEGVYRLFE
+192 TEKVKKGVYQLFE
-205 ESDEA
+205 KSDEG
-210 NPNEFLSAFYPEILH
+210 NPNEFLSTFYPEILH
-225 FFVFGPEPDVEDL
+225 FFIFGPNPAAEDL
-238 EWLSPKHIEVAQEFQ
+238 EWLSPKHLEVAQEFQ

-258 IYDDVIIKL
+258 IYDEVIIKL
-267 GVHLWHQYCSRKNP
+267 GVYLWHQYCLKKNP
-281 KVMKPGV
+281 KVMKPSV
-288 YVAALRY
+288 YVATLRY
-295 LIDRFIPYGEWVTQ
+295 LIDQFIPYGEWVTQ

-316 EISSSSLSTKYRDME
+316 GISSSSLSAKYRDME

-337 LDELEEKLVSIADE
+337 LDELEEKLANSADE
-351 MYDDFQL
+351 MYDDFQHEG
-358 DDDDDDEFFE
+358 DDEFLV
-368 ENFGEPEEE
+368 ENFAEEE
-377 DFFINSKFIME
+377 DSFINSRFSME
-388 RELLRLENEMSNQDF
+388 RELLRLENETSNRDF
-403 ETVDDVPTFLNQQ
+403 ETMDDIQTFLNQQ
-416 VNQQS
+416 VNQQGA
-421 VKKPLSNK
+421 KRILSNK
-429 EKAQDLLFDAYQST
+429 EKAQDLINDAYEST

-457 YPNIPDAYNILAEF
+457 YPNIPDAYNILAEL

-498 KENTGNFWGI
+498 KENKGYFWGI

-522 DFLHDNERFEE
+522 DFLHENERFEE

-538 QDLLELNPIDNQ
+538 EDLLELNPNDNQ

-569 EALLKKYNETMTA
+569 EALLKKYNETTTA
-582 NGVYNSVLIELLQ
+582 NGAYNLVLIELLQ

-604 LLKKAKQQNPYVPD
+604 LLKKAKQQNPYVLD

>member
-1 MEKIGRNDLC
+1 MKKIGRNDLC

-24 KNNVIT
+24 KSNVIT
-30 MESLIEKELTNVQVD
+30 MESLIEKELMNVQVD
-45 LLNFALENYEEE
+45 LLKFALENYEEE
-57 LNDFVGD
+57 VNEFIAD

-77 MFTFFTVVWA
+77 MFYLFTLVWA
-87 ITYFEIY
+87 ITNFEIY

-108 KWNRPKIKSI
+108 KWNRPRIRNI

-131 IKEQDENQLLTLE
+131 IEEQDENQLLTLE
-144 DIFTNEIKKV
+144 DIFSNEIKKV
-154 KVLEDHPV
+154 KILEDHPV

-174 TGDTFIFF
+174 AGEIFIFF

-192 TEIVKEGVYRLFE
+192 TEKVKKGVYQLFE
-205 ESDEA
+205 KSDEG
-210 NPNEFLSAFYPEILH
+210 NPNEFLSTFYPEILH
-225 FFVFGPEPDVEDL
+225 FFIFGPNPAAEDL
-238 EWLSPKHIEVAQEFQ
+238 EWLSPKHLEVAQEFQ

-258 IYDDVIIKL
+258 IYDEVIIKL
-267 GVHLWHQYCSRKNP
+267 GVYLWHQYCLKKNP
-281 KVMKPGV
+281 KVMKPSV
-288 YVAALRY
+288 YVATLRY
-295 LIDRFIPYGEWVTQ
+295 LIDQFIPYGEWVTQ

-316 EISSSSLSTKYRDME
+316 GISSSSLSAKYRDME

-337 LDELEEKLVSIADE
+337 LDELEEKLANSADE
-351 MYDDFQL
+351 MYDDFQHEG
-358 DDDDDDEFFE
+358 DDEFLV
-368 ENFGEPEEE
+368 ENFAEEE
-377 DFFINSKFIME
+377 DSFINSRFSME
-388 RELLRLENEMSNQDF
+388 RELLRLENETSNRDF
-403 ETVDDVPTFLNQQ
+403 ETMDDIQTFLNQQ
-416 VNQQS
+416 VNQQGA
-421 VKKPLSNK
+421 KRILSNK
-429 EKAQDLLFDAYQST
+429 EKAQELLYDAYEST
-443 GKKRIELAKKALKL
+443 GNKRIELAKKALKL
-457 YPNIPDAYNILAEF
+457 YPNSPDAYNILAEL

-498 KENTGNFWGI
+498 KENKGYFWGI

-522 DFLHDNERFEE
+522 DFLHENERFEE

-538 QDLLELNPIDNQ
+538 EDLLELNPNDNQ

-569 EALLKKYNETMTA
+569 EALLKKYNETTTA
-582 NGVYNSVLIELLQ
+582 NGAYNLVLIELLQ

-642 IIYADNHWNLW
+642 IIYADNHWTLW

>member
-1 MEKIGRNDLC
+1 MKKIGRNDLC

-24 KNNVIT
+24 KSNVIT
-30 MESLIEKELTNVQVD
+30 MESLIEKELMNVQVD
-45 LLNFALENYEEE
+45 LLKFALENYEEE
-57 LNDFVGD
+57 VNEFIAD

-77 MFTFFTVVWA
+77 MFYFFTLVWA
-87 ITYFEIY
+87 ITDFEIY

-108 KWNRPKIKSI
+108 KWNRPRIRNI

-131 IKEQDENQLLTLE
+131 IEEQDENQLLTLE

-174 TGDTFIFF
+174 AGEIFIFF

-192 TEIVKEGVYRLFE
+192 TEKVKKGVYQLFE
-205 ESDEA
+205 KSDEG
-210 NPNEFLSAFYPEILH
+210 NPNEFLSTFYPEILH
-225 FFVFGPEPDVEDL
+225 FFIFGPNPAAEDL
-238 EWLSPKHIEVAQEFQ
+238 EWLSPKHLEVAQEFQ

-258 IYDDVIIKL
+258 IYDEVIIKL
-267 GVHLWHQYCSRKNP
+267 GVYLWHQYCLKKNP
-281 KVMKPGV
+281 KVMKPSV
-288 YVAALRY
+288 YVATLRY
-295 LIDRFIPYGEWVTQ
+295 LIDQFIPYGEWVTQ

-316 EISSSSLSTKYRDME
+316 GISSSSLSAKYRDME
-331 KVLKEE
+331 KVLKDE
-337 LDELEEKLVSIADE
+337 LDELEEKLANSADE
-351 MYDDFQL
+351 MYDDFQHEG
-358 DDDDDDEFFE
+358 DDEFLV
-368 ENFGEPEEE
+368 ENFAEEE
-377 DFFINSKFIME
+377 DSFINSRFSME
-388 RELLRLENEMSNQDF
+388 RELLRLENETSNRDF
-403 ETVDDVPTFLNQQ
+403 ETMDDIQTFLNQQ

-429 EKAQDLLFDAYQST
+429 EKAQDLIYDAYDST

-457 YPNIPDAYNILAEF
+457 YPNIPDAYNILAEL

-498 KENTGNFWGI
+498 KENKGYFWGI

-522 DFLHDNERFEE
+522 DFLHENERFEE

-538 QDLLELNPIDNQ
+538 EDLLELNPNDNQ

-569 EALLKKYNETMTA
+569 EALLKKYNETTTA
-582 NGVYNSVLIELLQ
+582 NGAYNLVLIELLQ

-642 IIYADNHWNLW
+642 IIYADNHWTLW
-653 AGNPKLLDFLKKGK
+653 AGNPKLLNFLKKGK

>member
-1 MEKIGRNDLC
+1 MKKIGRNDLC

-24 KNNVIT
+24 KSNVIT
-30 MESLIEKELTNVQVD
+30 MESLIEKELMNVQVD
-45 LLNFALENYEEE
+45 LLKFALENYEEE
-57 LNDFVGD
+57 VNEFIAD

-77 MFTFFTVVWA
+77 MFYLFTLVWA
-87 ITYFEIY
+87 ITNFEIY

-108 KWNRPKIKSI
+108 KWNRPRIRNI

-131 IKEQDENQLLTLE
+131 IEEQDENQLLTLV

-174 TGDTFIFF
+174 AGEIFIFF

-192 TEIVKEGVYRLFE
+192 TEKVKKGVYQLFE
-205 ESDEA
+205 KSDEG
-210 NPNEFLSAFYPEILH
+210 NPNEFLSTFYPEILH
-225 FFVFGPEPDVEDL
+225 FFIFGPNPAAEDL
-238 EWLSPKHIEVAQEFQ
+238 EWLSPKHLEVAQEFQ

-258 IYDDVIIKL
+258 IYDEVIIKL
-267 GVHLWHQYCSRKNP
+267 GVYLWHQYCLKKNP
-281 KVMKPGV
+281 KVMKPSV
-288 YVAALRY
+288 YVATLRY
-295 LIDRFIPYGEWVTQ
+295 LIDQFIPYGEWVTQ

-316 EISSSSLSTKYRDME
+316 GISSSSLSAKYRDME
-331 KVLKEE
+331 KVLKDE
-337 LDELEEKLVSIADE
+337 LDELKENLDSIADE
-351 MYDDFQL
+351 MDSDFFI
-358 DDDDDDEFFE
+358 DDDDMEFIE
-368 ENFGEPEEE
+368 EGFGEPDQENP
-377 DFFINSKFIME
+377 FISSRFTME
-388 RELLRLENEMSNQDF
+388 RELFKLENEMTNQDF
-403 ETVDDVPTFLNQQ
+403 ESADEMKNYLNKNINRQG
-416 VNQQS
+416 
-421 VKKPLSNK
+421 VKKTLSNK
-429 EKAQDLLFDAYQST
+429 EKAQELLYDAYEST
-443 GKKRIELAKKALKL
+443 GNKRIELAKKALKL
-457 YPNIPDAYNILAEF
+457 YPNSPDAYNILAEL
-471 ELNPLKEEQLLLKA
+471 ELNEVKEEKLLLKA

-490 KELGKDFI
+490 KELGKKFI
-498 KENTGNFWGI
+498 EENKGYFWGI

-515 RAKFNYA
+515 RAKYNYA
-522 DFLHDNERFEE
+522 VFLHETDRLEE
-533 AIRQY
+533 AIHQY
-538 QDLLELNPIDNQ
+538 EELLQLNLNDNQ
-550 GARYE
+550 GVRYE
-555 LFIVYVESGLFKKA
+555 LFIAYVESGFLKKA
-569 EALLKKYNETMTA
+569 EALLKKFDETMTA
-582 NGVYNSVLIELLQ
+582 NGAYNLVLIELLQ

-642 IIYADNHWNLW
+642 IIYADNHWTLW

>member
-1 MEKIGRNDLC
+1 MKKIGRNDLC

-24 KNNVIT
+24 KSNVIT
-30 MESLIEKELTNVQVD
+30 MESLIEKELMNVQVD
-45 LLNFALENYEEE
+45 LLKFALENYEEE
-57 LNDFVGD
+57 VNEFIAD

-77 MFTFFTVVWA
+77 MFYLFTLVWA
-87 ITYFEIY
+87 ITNFEIY

-108 KWNRPKIKSI
+108 KWNRPRIRNI

-131 IKEQDENQLLTLE
+131 IEEQDENQLLTLV

-174 TGDTFIFF
+174 AGEIFIFF

-192 TEIVKEGVYRLFE
+192 TEKVKKGVYQLFE
-205 ESDEA
+205 KSDEG
-210 NPNEFLSAFYPEILH
+210 NPNEFLSTFYPEILH
-225 FFVFGPEPDVEDL
+225 FFIFGPNPAAEDL
-238 EWLSPKHIEVAQEFQ
+238 EWLSPKHLEVAQEFQ

-258 IYDDVIIKL
+258 IYDEVIIKL
-267 GVHLWHQYCSRKNP
+267 GVYLWHQYCLKKNP
-281 KVMKPGV
+281 KVMKPSV
-288 YVAALRY
+288 YVATLRY
-295 LIDRFIPYGEWVTQ
+295 LIDQFIPYGEWVTQ

-316 EISSSSLSTKYRDME
+316 GISSSSLSAKYRDME

-337 LDELEEKLVSIADE
+337 LDELEEKLANSADE
-351 MYDDFQL
+351 MYDDFQHEG
-358 DDDDDDEFFE
+358 DDEFLV
-368 ENFGEPEEE
+368 ENFAEEE
-377 DFFINSKFIME
+377 DSFINSRFSME
-388 RELLRLENEMSNQDF
+388 RELLRLENETSNRDL
-403 ETVDDVPTFLNQQ
+403 ETMDDIQTFLNQQ
-416 VNQQS
+416 VNQQGA
-421 VKKPLSNK
+421 KRILSNK
-429 EKAQDLLFDAYQST
+429 EKAQELLYDAYEST
-443 GKKRIELAKKALKL
+443 GNKRIELAKKALKL
-457 YPNIPDAYNILAEF
+457 YPNSPDAYNILAEL
-471 ELNPLKEEQLLLKA
+471 ELNEVKEEKLLLKA

-490 KELGKDFI
+490 KELGKKFI
-498 KENTGNFWGI
+498 EENKGYFWGI

-515 RAKFNYA
+515 RAKYNYA
-522 DFLHDNERFEE
+522 VFLHETDRLAE

-538 QDLLELNPIDNQ
+538 EELLQLDLNDNQ
-550 GARYE
+550 GVRYE
-555 LFIVYVESGLFKKA
+555 LFIAYVESGLLKKA
-569 EALLKKYNETMTA
+569 EALLKKDNETTTA
-582 NGVYNSVLIELLQ
+582 NGAYNLVLIELLQ

-629 LPSHYQLGSESEA
+629 LPNHYQLGSESEA
-642 IIYADNHWNLW
+642 IIYADNHWTLW

>member
-1 MEKIGRNDLC
+1 MKKIGRNDLC

-24 KNNVIT
+24 KSNVIT
-30 MESLIEKELTNVQVD
+30 MESLIEKELMNVQVD
-45 LLNFALENYEEE
+45 LLKFALENYEEE
-57 LNDFVGD
+57 VNEFIAD

-77 MFTFFTVVWA
+77 MFYLFTLVWA
-87 ITYFEIY
+87 ITNFEIY

-108 KWNRPKIKSI
+108 KWNRPRIRNI

-131 IKEQDENQLLTLE
+131 IEEQDENQLLTLV

-174 TGDTFIFF
+174 AGEIFIFF

-192 TEIVKEGVYRLFE
+192 TEKVKKGVYQLFE
-205 ESDEA
+205 KSDEG
-210 NPNEFLSAFYPEILH
+210 NPNEFLSTFYPEILH
-225 FFVFGPEPDVEDL
+225 FFIFGPNPAAEDL
-238 EWLSPKHIEVAQEFQ
+238 EWLSPKHLEVAQEFQ

-258 IYDDVIIKL
+258 IYDEVIIKL
-267 GVHLWHQYCSRKNP
+267 GVYLWHQYCLKKNP
-281 KVMKPGV
+281 KVMKPSV
-288 YVAALRY
+288 YVATLRY
-295 LIDRFIPYGEWVTQ
+295 LIDQFIPYGEWVTQ

-316 EISSSSLSTKYRDME
+316 GISSSSLSAKYRDME

-337 LDELEEKLVSIADE
+337 LDELEEKLANSADE
-351 MYDDFQL
+351 MYDDFQHEG
-358 DDDDDDEFFE
+358 DDEFLV
-368 ENFGEPEEE
+368 ENFAEEE
-377 DFFINSKFIME
+377 DSFINSRFSME
-388 RELLRLENEMSNQDF
+388 RELLRLENETSNRDL
-403 ETVDDVPTFLNQQ
+403 ETMDDIQTFLNQQ
-416 VNQQS
+416 VNQQGA
-421 VKKPLSNK
+421 KRILSNK
-429 EKAQDLLFDAYQST
+429 EKAQELLYDAYEST
-443 GKKRIELAKKALKL
+443 GNKRIELAKKALKL
-457 YPNIPDAYNILAEF
+457 YPNSPDAYNILAEL

-490 KELGKDFI
+490 KELGKKFI
-498 KENTGNFWGI
+498 EENKEYLWGI
-508 VSTRPYM
+508 ASARPYM
-515 RAKFNYA
+515 RAKYNYA
-522 DFLHDNERFEE
+522 VFLHETDRLAE

-538 QDLLELNPIDNQ
+538 EDLLELNPNDNQ

-569 EALLKKYNETMTA
+569 EALLKKYNETTTA
-582 NGVYNSVLIELLQ
+582 NGAYNLVLIELLQ

-629 LPSHYQLGSESEA
+629 LPKHYQLGSEAEA
-642 IIYADNHWNLW
+642 IIYADNHWTLW

>member
-1 MEKIGRNDLC
+1 MKKIGRNDLC

-24 KNNVIT
+24 KSNVIT
-30 MESLIEKELTNVQVD
+30 MESLIEKELMNVQVD
-45 LLNFALENYEEE
+45 LLKFALENYEEE
-57 LNDFVGD
+57 VNEFIAD

-77 MFTFFTVVWA
+77 MFYFFTLVWA
-87 ITYFEIY
+87 ITDFEIY

-108 KWNRPKIKSI
+108 KWNRPRIRNI

-131 IKEQDENQLLTLE
+131 IEEQDENQLLTLK

-174 TGDTFIFF
+174 AGEIFIFF

-192 TEIVKEGVYRLFE
+192 TEKVKKGVYQLFE
-205 ESDEA
+205 KSDEG
-210 NPNEFLSAFYPEILH
+210 NPNEFLSTFYPEILH
-225 FFVFGPEPDVEDL
+225 FFIFGPNPAAEDL
-238 EWLSPKHIEVAQEFQ
+238 EWLSPKHLEVAQEFQ

-258 IYDDVIIKL
+258 IYDEVIIKL
-267 GVHLWHQYCSRKNP
+267 GVYLWHQYCLKKNP
-281 KVMKPGV
+281 KVMKPSV
-288 YVAALRY
+288 YVATLRY
-295 LIDRFIPYGEWVTQ
+295 LIDQFIPYGDWVTQ

-316 EISSSSLSTKYRDME
+316 GISSSSLSAKYRDME
-331 KVLKEE
+331 KVLKDE
-337 LDELEEKLVSIADE
+337 LDELEEKLANSADE
-351 MYDDFQL
+351 MYDDFQHEG
-358 DDDDDDEFFE
+358 DDEFLV
-368 ENFGEPEEE
+368 ENFAEEE
-377 DFFINSKFIME
+377 DSFINSRFSME
-388 RELLRLENEMSNQDF
+388 RELLRLENETSNRDF
-403 ETVDDVPTFLNQQ
+403 ETMDDIQTFLNQQ

-429 EKAQDLLFDAYQST
+429 EKAQDLIFDAYDST

-457 YPNIPDAYNILAEF
+457 YPNIPDAYNILAEL

-498 KENTGNFWGI
+498 KENKGYFWGI

-522 DFLHDNERFEE
+522 DFLHENERFEE

-538 QDLLELNPIDNQ
+538 EDLLELNPNDNQ

-569 EALLKKYNETMTA
+569 EALLKKYNETTTA
-582 NGVYNSVLIELLQ
+582 NGAYNLVLIELLQ

-604 LLKKAKQQNPYVPD
+604 LLKKAKQQNPYVLD

-642 IIYADNHWNLW
+642 IIYADNHWTLW

>member
-1 MEKIGRNDLC
+1 MKKIGRNDLC

-24 KNNVIT
+24 KSNVIT

-45 LLNFALENYEEE
+45 LLKFALENYEEE
-57 LNDFVGD
+57 VNDFIAD
-64 WIEDLD
+64 WLEELD

-77 MFTFFTVVWA
+77 MFYFFTLVWA
-87 ITYFEIY
+87 ITDFEIY

-108 KWNRPKIKSI
+108 KWNRPRIRNI

-131 IKEQDENQLLTLE
+131 IEEQDENQLLTLE

-174 TGDTFIFF
+174 AGEIFIFF

-192 TEIVKEGVYRLFE
+192 TEKVKKGVYQLFE
-205 ESDEA
+205 KSDEG
-210 NPNEFLSAFYPEILH
+210 NPNEFLSTFYPEILH
-225 FFVFGPEPDVEDL
+225 FFIFGPNPAAEDL
-238 EWLSPKHIEVAQEFQ
+238 EWLSPKHLEVAQEFQ

-258 IYDDVIIKL
+258 IYDEVIIKL
-267 GVHLWHQYCSRKNP
+267 GVYLWHQYCLKKNP
-281 KVMKPGV
+281 KVMKPSV
-288 YVAALRY
+288 YVATLRY
-295 LIDRFIPYGEWVTQ
+295 LIDQFIPYGEWVTQ

-316 EISSSSLSTKYRDME
+316 EISSSSLSAKYRDME

-337 LDELEEKLVSIADE
+337 LDELEEKLANSADE
-351 MYDDFQL
+351 MYDDFQHEG
-358 DDDDDDEFFE
+358 DDEFLV
-368 ENFGEPEEE
+368 ENFAEEE
-377 DFFINSKFIME
+377 DSFINSRFSME
-388 RELLRLENEMSNQDF
+388 RELLRLENETSNRDF
-403 ETVDDVPTFLNQQ
+403 ETMDDIQTFLNQQ

-429 EKAQDLLFDAYQST
+429 EKAQDLIYDAYDST

-457 YPNIPDAYNILAEF
+457 YPNIPDAYNILAEL

-498 KENTGNFWGI
+498 KENKGYFWGI

-522 DFLHDNERFEE
+522 DFLHENERFEE

-538 QDLLELNPIDNQ
+538 EDLLELNPNDNQ

-569 EALLKKYNETMTA
+569 EALLKKYNETTTA
-582 NGVYNSVLIELLQ
+582 NGAYNLVLIELLQ

-604 LLKKAKQQNPYVPD
+604 LLKKAKQQNPYVLD

-642 IIYADNHWNLW
+642 IIYADNHWTLW

>member
-1 MEKIGRNDLC
+1 MKKIGRNDLC

-24 KNNVIT
+24 KSNVIT
-30 MESLIEKELTNVQVD
+30 MESLIEKELMNVQVD
-45 LLNFALENYEEE
+45 LLKFALENYEEE
-57 LNDFVGD
+57 VNEFIAD

-77 MFTFFTVVWA
+77 MFYFFTLVWA
-87 ITYFEIY
+87 ITDFEIY

-108 KWNRPKIKSI
+108 KWNRPRIRNI

-131 IKEQDENQLLTLE
+131 IEEQDENQLLTLE

-174 TGDTFIFF
+174 AGEIFIFF
-182 TSFID
+182 ASFID

-192 TEIVKEGVYRLFE
+192 TEKVKKGVYQLFE
-205 ESDEA
+205 KSDEG
-210 NPNEFLSAFYPEILH
+210 NPNEFLSTFYPEILH
-225 FFVFGPEPDVEDL
+225 FFIFGPNPAAEDL
-238 EWLSPKHIEVAQEFQ
+238 EWLSPKHLEVAQEFQ

-258 IYDDVIIKL
+258 IYDEVIIKL
-267 GVHLWHQYCSRKNP
+267 GVYLWHQYCLKKNP
-281 KVMKPGV
+281 KVMKPSV
-288 YVAALRY
+288 YVATLRY
-295 LIDRFIPYGEWVTQ
+295 LIDQFIPYGEWVTQ

-316 EISSSSLSTKYRDME
+316 EISSSSLSAKYRDME

-337 LDELEEKLVSIADE
+337 LDELEEKLANSADE
-351 MYDDFQL
+351 MYDDFQHEG
-358 DDDDDDEFFE
+358 DDEFLV
-368 ENFGEPEEE
+368 ENFAEEE
-377 DFFINSKFIME
+377 DSFINSRFSME
-388 RELLRLENEMSNQDF
+388 RELLRLENETSNRDF
-403 ETVDDVPTFLNQQ
+403 ETMDDIQTFLNQQ

-429 EKAQDLLFDAYQST
+429 EKAQDLIYDAYDST

-457 YPNIPDAYNILAEF
+457 YPNIPDAYNILAEL

-498 KENTGNFWGI
+498 KENKGYFWGI

-522 DFLHDNERFEE
+522 DFLHENERFEE

-538 QDLLELNPIDNQ
+538 EDLLELNPNDNQ

-569 EALLKKYNETMTA
+569 EALLKKYNETTTA
-582 NGVYNSVLIELLQ
+582 NGAYNLVLIELLQ

-642 IIYADNHWNLW
+642 IIYADNHWTLW